1 MSNGISGYN
10 GRINLYRQLEQFSG
24 ASPQKAD
31 EPARESAPAPAPAAR
46 ASSLGSGLSEDEST
60 MIRDYFPESEQMQ
73 LRLYG
78 PNRKTESMN
87 PNAVGRRLDLRG

>member
-24 ASPQKAD
+24 AAPQKTD
-31 EPARESAPAPAPAAR
+31 EPAREAAPAPAAR
-46 ASSLGSGLSEDEST
+46 AASLGGGLSEAEST

-78 PNRKTESMN
+78 PNRKIASVN
-87 PNAVGRRLDLRG
+87 PNSHGRRLDLRG

>member
-10 GRINLYRQLEQFSG
+10 GRINLYRQLEQLSD
-24 ASPQKAD
+24 ATSQKTA
-31 EPARESAPAPAPAAR
+31 EPARESAPAPAAR
-46 ASSLGSGLSEDEST
+46 ASSLGSGLSEAESK

-78 PNRKTESMN
+78 PNRKSASVN